1 MSSSTIEVTDLNE
14 DERNIYLSEK
24 LKKFNI
30 TIIICTIYAIIATV
44 LLLVAYFTS
53 WGKKYLYDEMLAFVV
68 TYIIGTIIIVVY
80 LANEVYNYKPIKGQS
95 LNYNSDLC
103 PDYWKLVYVDN
114 NSKEFML
121 DQEGKN
127 YFNPQVNTL
136 QFRYKCVM
144 DDTIYDKNNLK
155 VPEMKKNIAE
165 QIYIEE
171 AKDINT
177 KLSNDNDLEKFKQHS
192 ATMLGYKYDE
202 NTNKLSM
209 NSSNAFFNN
218 VQNARYFSGEKIPIA
233 CDFVYPMY
241 LSLSDVDYQNKNPG
255 KSDNTFRCAYAQ
267 ACGITWT
274 DAGCRD

>member
-1 MSSSTIEVTDLNE
+1 MSSSTTEVTDLNE

-24 LKKFNI
+24 LKKFKI
-30 TIIICTIYAIIATV
+30 TIVICTIYASIATV

-80 LANEVYNYKPIKGQS
+80 LANEVYNYKPVKGQG

-114 NSKEFML
+114 NSKEFKL
-121 DQEGKN
+121 DQDGKN

-144 DDTIYDKNNLK
+144 DDTIYDKNKLNTSS
-155 VPEMKKNIAE
+155 MKKNIADE
-165 QIYIEE
+165 IYIEN
-171 AKDINT
+171 ATSANT
-177 KLSNDNDLEKFKQHS
+177 KLSNDNDLKKFKQHS

-202 NTNKLSM
+202 TTNSLSK

-218 VQNARYFSGEKIPIA
+218 VQTTRYFSGENIPIA

-274 DAGCRD
+274 DAGCDK